1 MNYTNILNQVSV
13 LFLLILTGY
22 FTRKFNL
29 LNDEKT
35 KTLSDIVLN
44 LTLPALIISS
54 MQMDFS
60 ISVLIKSGNFILL
73 SLIVYAVI
81 FIFSITLPKL
91 LKSNE
96 KEIGVYK
103 FSIMFSNVGFMG
115 YPVVNAVFG
124 KKALFY
130 TAIYNLP
137 FNLLIFTIGIMFL
150 SKDIRLNKKIILNP
164 GIISVLIGFTMFL
177 FSIKLFTPIKMTIDM
192 IGSVTTPISMMVIG
206 SLLAKNKLNTIFTNW
221 RIYIITF
228 IRLFFVPFFIWIILK
243 NIITDPL
250 MLGISI
256 LISSMPVAANSA
268 ILAEE
273 YEGNAELA
281 SKVVFISTFFSI
293 ITIPIIVK
301 LFITN

>member
-1 MNYTNILNQVSV
+1 MDYNNILNQVLV

-22 FTRKFNL
+22 FSRKFNL
-29 LNDEKT
+29 LNNEKT
-35 KTLSDIVLN
+35 KTLSDIVLK

-73 SLIVYAVI
+73 SLIVYLVI
-81 FIFSITLPKL
+81 FVLSIILPKF
-91 LKSNE
+91 LKSSE
-96 KEIGVYK
+96 EEIGVYK
-103 FSIMFSNVGFMG
+103 FSLMFSNVGFMG
-115 YPVVNAVFG
+115 YPIVNAVFG

-137 FNLLIFTIGIMFL
+137 FNLLVFTIGILFL
-150 SKDIRLNKKIILNP
+150 SKNIKLNKKIVLNP

-177 FSIKLFTPIKMTIDM
+177 LSIRLPLPIKMTMDM
-192 IGSVTTPISMMVIG
+192 IGAVTTPISMMVIG
-206 SLLAKNKLNTIFTNW
+206 SLLAKNKISTIFTNW
-221 RIYIITF
+221 RLYIITF
-228 IRLFFVPFFIWIILK
+228 IRLFFIPFFIWILLR

-281 SKVVFISTFFSI
+281 SKIVFISTFFSI
-293 ITIPIIVK
+293 ISIPIIVK
-301 LFITN
+301 LFIIN